1 MDKKRA
7 FGEVRARSYS
17 ESISLAVQALKD
29 GPEIVE
35 SKLRDEIELAIRTL
49 HVACLG
55 HKGRHLV
62 IFRVGC
68 DRTIDVL
75 RLLHDSIDHPKIY
88 RLRMTFYVD
97 SGRSF
102 QRLQPPV
109 STLTVSVPPSI

>member
-1 MDKKRA
+1 MEHKRTTNHSTFIHPKGVFCLENEW
-7 FGEVRARSYS
+7 FGLSSTVSVLPA
-17 ESISLAVQALKD
+17 
-29 GPEIVE
+29 
-35 SKLRDEIELAIRTL
+35 
-49 HVACLG
+49 
-55 HKGRHLV
+55 
-62 IFRVGC
+62 
-68 DRTIDVL
+68 L

>member
-7 FGEVRARSYS
+7 FGEVQARSYS

-35 SKLRDEIELAIRTL
+35 SKLRDEIERAIRTL
-49 HVACLG
+49 NVSCLG
-55 HKGRHLV
+55 RKGR
-62 IFRVGC
+62 
-68 DRTIDVL
+68 
-75 RLLHDSIDHPKIY
+75 HDSIDHPKIY